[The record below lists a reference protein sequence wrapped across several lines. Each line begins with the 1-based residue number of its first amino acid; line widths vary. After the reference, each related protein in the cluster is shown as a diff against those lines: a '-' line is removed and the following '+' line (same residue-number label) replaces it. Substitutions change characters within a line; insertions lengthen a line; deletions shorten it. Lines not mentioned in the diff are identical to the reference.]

1 MADAPLRRRLA
12 PLPESP
18 FGAEA
23 LERLKRAAAEQQASG
38 LLDDLLADAGLAGF
52 LAAALGDCPFL
63 LDLADKDV
71 GRLGRILEAVPE
83 DQAAALARQV
93 AAAHWADKAEAM
105 AALRIARQELALTVG
120 LADLGGAF
128 DLDAVTDTLSHF
140 ADACLDAAL
149 GFALADAGRQ
159 GQWQGGGPESCG
171 LAIIAMGKYGAH
183 ELNYSSDI
191 DIVAFYD
198 PEAGGLP
205 EGREPSVFWVRIVRL
220 LVSLLQERTADG
232 FVFRVDLRLRPDPG
246 ATAVAISIPAALLY
260 YESMGQNWE
269 RAALIKARA
278 SAGDRAAGER
288 FLTEIVP
295 FIWRKYLDFA
305 AIADIHSIKRQVH
318 AHRGHG
324 TIRVAGHDIKR
335 GRGGIREIEMFAQT
349 QQLIAGGR
357 DPDLRGRGT
366 RETLHMLER
375 RNWIIAE
382 TRSLLDEAYVWLRTL
397 EHRLQMVRDEQTHA
411 VPSDREELARI
422 ARLMGFSVVA
432 RFEEALRRVLSG
444 VAERYSELFEDAPAL
459 SGDVGSLVFTGGD
472 DDPDTLKTLAGMGY
486 AEPSTVTST
495 IRAWHFGR
503 FPATRS
509 TKARERL
516 TEITPALLQA
526 LAETGNPDA
535 ALRALDSLLKGLPA
549 GVQLFSLLASNPDL
563 LKLLALI
570 LGSAPRLAETFARRP
585 HVVDALI
592 DPAFYT
598 ETAERGELE
607 ERLRLA
613 ISEAK
618 SFEDALDRVRRFA
631 GEQRFLIATRLL
643 TRTLAPEEA
652 GFAFSDLAEVVLAA
666 LLPLVEEEFARQH
679 GHIAGARSAIL
690 AMGRLGS
697 REMTAG
703 SDLDLIV
710 IYDSE
715 EGAGES
721 DGRRPLA
728 PTQYYA
734 RLTQRLVAALSAPTA
749 EGVAY
754 PVDLRLRP
762 SGRAGPL
769 ATHERTFERY
779 QSEEAWTWEH
789 MALARARCVAGDA
802 SLSDEV
808 EAIIERVL
816 AAPRDPR
823 QVGEAVRDMRAKIQA
838 ERSGGRWDLKLAR
851 GGLVDVEFAAQFAL
865 LTGLPRQAGEPVAET
880 LRRAAEAGA
889 IGREDGEAL
898 ARAGRL
904 QGAMMQGL
912 RAAEDRPFRPE
923 QASAGLK
930 AFLVQVAEMA
940 EQGAAPGDE
949 DAPGLRKARSI
960 GSFAALETLLADVQE
975 AAAAAFGRLV
985 GGAGVTASGVRNS

>member
-1 MADAPLRRRLA
+1 
-12 PLPESP
+12 
-18 FGAEA
+18 
-23 LERLKRAAAEQQASG
+23 
-38 LLDDLLADAGLAGF
+38 
-52 LAAALGDCPFL
+52 
-63 LDLADKDV
+63 
-71 GRLGRILEAVPE
+71 
-83 DQAAALARQV
+83 
-93 AAAHWADKAEAM
+93 
-105 AALRIARQELALTVG
+105 
-120 LADLGGAF
+120 
-128 DLDAVTDTLSHF
+128 
-140 ADACLDAAL
+140 
-149 GFALADAGRQ
+149 
-159 GQWQGGGPESCG
+159 
-171 LAIIAMGKYGAH
+171 
-183 ELNYSSDI
+183 
-191 DIVAFYD
+191 
-198 PEAGGLP
+198 
-205 EGREPSVFWVRIVRL
+205 
-220 LVSLLQERTADG
+220 
-232 FVFRVDLRLRPDPG
+232 
-246 ATAVAISIPAALLY
+246 
-260 YESMGQNWE
+260 
-269 RAALIKARA
+269 
-278 SAGDRAAGER
+278 
-288 FLTEIVP
+288 
-295 FIWRKYLDFA
+295 
-305 AIADIHSIKRQVH
+305 
-318 AHRGHG
+318 
-324 TIRVAGHDIKR
+324 
-335 GRGGIREIEMFAQT
+335 MFAQT

-375 RNWIIAE
+375 RNWIVAD
-382 TRSLLDEAYVWLRTL
+382 TRALLDEAYVWLRTL

-411 VPSDREELARI
+411 VPTDREELSRI

-486 AEPSTVTST
+486 AEPENVTST

-516 TEITPALLQA
+516 TEITPALLLA

-535 ALRALDSLLKGLPA
+535 ALRAFDSLLGGLPA
-549 GVQLFSLLASNPDL
+549 GVQLFSLLAGNPEL

-570 LGSAPRLAETFARRP
+570 LGSAPRLAEIFARRP

-592 DPAFYT
+592 DPAFFT
-598 ETAERGELE
+598 ETADRGELE

-613 ISEAK
+613 LSEAK

-652 GFAFSDLAEVVLAA
+652 GIAFSDLAEVVLGA

-679 GHIAGARSAIL
+679 GRIAGARSAIL

-710 IYDSE
+710 IYDAE

-769 ATHERTFERY
+769 ATHVRTFERY

-802 SLSDEV
+802 SLSGEV

-816 AAPRDPR
+816 AAPREPR
-823 QVGEAVRDMRAKIQA
+823 LVGEAVRDMRARIQA

-865 LTGLPRQAGEPVAET
+865 LTGLPRDAGEPVAET
-880 LRRAAEAGA
+880 LRRAAEAGK

-940 EQGAAPGDE
+940 EQAAAPGDE
-949 DAPGLRKARSI
+949 DAPRLRKARSI
-960 GSFAALETLLADVQE
+960 GSFEALETLLADVQE
-975 AAAAAFGRLV
+975 AAAAAFDRQV
-985 GGAGVTASGVRNS
+985 SGAPE

>member
-1 MADAPLRRRLA
+1 MVEAPLSRRLA

-18 FGAEA
+18 YGAEA
-23 LERLKRAAAEQQASG
+23 VERLKRAAAEQDSSSV
-38 LLDDLLADAGLAGF
+38 LDGILCDEGLAAF
-52 LAAALGDCPFL
+52 VAAALGDCPFL
-63 LDLADKDV
+63 LDLAVKDV
-71 GRLGRILEAVPE
+71 RRLGRILEAVPE
-83 DQAAALARQV
+83 EHAAAV
-93 AAAHWADKAEAM
+93 AQRVAGESWANKDAAM
-105 AALRIARQELALTVG
+105 AGLRIARQELALTVG
-120 LADLGGAF
+120 LADLGGAL
-128 DLDAVTDTLSHF
+128 DLEAVTGALTEF

-149 GFALADAGRQ
+149 GFALAEAQRQ
-159 GQWQGGGPESCG
+159 GQWRGGGPADCG

-198 PEAGGLP
+198 SEAGHLA
-205 EGREPSVFWVRIVRL
+205 EGVEPSVFWVRIVRQ
-220 LVSLLQERTADG
+220 LVTLLQERTAHG

-246 ATAVAISIPAALLY
+246 ATAVALSVPAALLY

-269 RAALIKARA
+269 RAALIKGRA
-278 SAGDRAAGER
+278 AAGDRAVGQR
-288 FLTEIVP
+288 FLAEIVP

-335 GRGGIREIEMFAQT
+335 GRGGIREIELFAQT

-366 RETLHMLER
+366 RETLLMLER
-375 RNWIIAE
+375 RNWIGAGA
-382 TRSLLDEAYVWLRTL
+382 RAVLDEAYVWLRTL
-397 EHRLQMVRDEQTHA
+397 EHRLQVVRDEQTHA
-411 VPSDREELARI
+411 IPADREELARI
-422 ARLMGFSVVA
+422 ARLMGFAAVA
-432 RFEEALRRVLSG
+432 RFEEELRRVLSR

-459 SGDVGSLVFTGGD
+459 SGEVGSLVFTGGD
-472 DDPDTLKTLAGMGY
+472 DDPETLKTLAAMGY
-486 AEPSTVTST
+486 AEPANVTDT

-503 FPATRS
+503 FPAMRS
-509 TKARERL
+509 TTARERL
-516 TEITPALLQA
+516 TEIAPALLQA
-526 LAETGNPDA
+526 LARTGNPDA
-535 ALRALDSLLKGLPA
+535 ALKALDSLLRGLPA
-549 GVQLFSLLASNPDL
+549 GVQLFSLLASNPEL
-563 LKLLALI
+563 LDLLALI
-570 LGSAPRLAETFARRP
+570 LGAAPRLAETFARRP

-598 ETAERGELE
+598 ETADRAELE
-607 ERLRLA
+607 ARLRLSLA
-613 ISEAK
+613 EAK

-631 GEQRFLIATRLL
+631 SEQRFLIATRLV

-652 GFAFSDLAEVVLAA
+652 GFAFSDLAEVVVAA
-666 LLPLVEEEFARQH
+666 LLPLVETELARQY
-679 GHIAGARSAIL
+679 GQIAGGRTAIL

-710 IYDSE
+710 IYDTE
-715 EGAGES
+715 AGAGES

-728 PTQYYA
+728 PMQYYA
-734 RLTQRLVAALSAPTA
+734 RLTQRLTAALSAPTA

-769 ATHERTFERY
+769 ATHLGTFERY
-779 QSEEAWTWEH
+779 QAQEAWTWEH
-789 MALARARCVAGDA
+789 MALARARTIAGNA
-802 SLSDEV
+802 GLRQKT

-816 AAPRDPR
+816 AVPRDR
-823 QVGEAVRDMRAKIQA
+823 RATAEAIRDMRGRIEA

-851 GGLVDVEFAAQFAL
+851 GGLVDVEFAAQYAL
-865 LTGLPRQAGEPVAET
+865 LTGLKRGVGEPVAET

-889 IGREDGEAL
+889 LAREDGEAL

-904 QGAMMQGL
+904 EGAIMQGL

-923 QASAGLK
+923 TASAGLK
-930 AFLVQVAEMA
+930 ALLVQIAEMA
-940 EQGAAPGDE
+940 EGSAPSSVGGE
-949 DAPGLRKARSI
+949 APRRAHSI
-960 GSFAALETLLADVQE
+960 GSFETLEELLADVQE
-975 AAAAAFGRLV
+975 AAAAAFDRLIDN
-985 GGAGVTASGVRNS
+985 GAGVPR